1 MARNKMMVGWCN
13 YPTQIITPQME
24 CNIFTIYHNIAGCIS
39 QLRRDNYL
47 ETYISVVIVINLS
60 HF

>member
-1 MARNKMMVGWCN
+1 MMVGWCN

-47 ETYISVVIVINLS
+47 ETYISVVTVINLS